1 MSREAFGE
9 EVLVYANLNNWGGRF
24 ITPGPFDNTSRIFF
38 VSHASVA
45 AMLGATQWSSSLAQW
60 SCGQDWMEYGKLNG
74 ATLLWTEDWCAK
86 RHAVV
91 PHLMKPDP

>member
-45 AMLGATQWSSSLAQW
+45 AMLGATQRS
-60 SCGQDWMEYGKLNG
+60 
-74 ATLLWTEDWCAK
+74 T
-86 RHAVV
+86 
-91 PHLMKPDP
+91 

>member
-1 MSREAFGE
+1 MCTALLSPPKLLCQLLCFFILKRRRATYRRYATSTNMSREAFGE

-45 AMLGATQWSSSLAQW
+45 AM
-60 SCGQDWMEYGKLNG
+60 
-74 ATLLWTEDWCAK
+74 
-86 RHAVV
+86 V
-91 PHLMKPDP
+91 

>member
-9 EVLVYANLNNWGGRF
+9 EALVYANLNNWGGRF

-45 AMLGATQWSSSLAQW
+45 AMLGATQWSRALPLSLAMVVRA
-60 SCGQDWMEYGKLNG
+60 GLDGV
-74 ATLLWTEDWCAK
+74 WTAERGDASVDRRLVRRAK
-86 RHAVV
+86 RHAFSV
-91 PHLMKPDP
+91 